1 MLSIRKILLA
11 TDFSPA
17 CTQAYFHALKLARL
31 HGAELIVAHVM
42 QSIGEGMRNP
52 EYWRDMIEQIRPVDG
67 SIAVGH
73 ALLEGEPARELVA
86 FARAND
92 TDLIVL
98 GRQGRHDAGLDQ
110 LGSVTEE
117 VLRNAPCSVL
127 VARLPKSREHL
138 ARLSVNAR
146 VTED

>member
-31 HGAELIVAHVM
+31 HV
-42 QSIGEGMRNP
+42 GESTHGP
-52 EYWRDMIEQIRPVDG
+52 DYWRAMIEQIRPVDG

-92 TDLIVL
+92 TDLIIL
-98 GRQGRHDAGLDQ
+98 GRQGRHDAGFDQ

-138 ARLSVNAR
+138 ARLSA
-146 VTED
+146 TAHMSDD

>member
-42 QSIGEGMRNP
+42 QPIGEGMRSP

-67 SIAVGH
+67 SITVGH
-73 ALLEGEPARELVA
+73 ALLEGDPARELVV

-92 TDLIVL
+92 MDLIVL

-127 VARLPKSREHL
+127 VARMPKSREHL
-138 ARLSVNAR
+138 ARLSATAHVS
-146 VTED
+146 ED

>member
-42 QSIGEGMRNP
+42 QPIGEGMRNP

-67 SIAVGH
+67 SITVGH
-73 ALLEGEPARELVA
+73 ALLQGDPARELVVYA
-86 FARAND
+86 QIND
-92 TDLIVL
+92 MDLIVL

-127 VARLPKSREHL
+127 VARMPKSREHL

>member
-31 HGAELIVAHVM
+31 HAAEVIVAHVM
-42 QSIGEGMRNP
+42 HPVGDSTRGP
-52 EYWRDMIEQIRPVDG
+52 DYWRAMIEQIRPVDG

-92 TDLIVL
+92 ADLIVL
-98 GRQGRHDAGLDQ
+98 GRQGRHDAGFDQ

-138 ARLSVNAR
+138 ARLSA
-146 VTED
+146 TAHMSDD